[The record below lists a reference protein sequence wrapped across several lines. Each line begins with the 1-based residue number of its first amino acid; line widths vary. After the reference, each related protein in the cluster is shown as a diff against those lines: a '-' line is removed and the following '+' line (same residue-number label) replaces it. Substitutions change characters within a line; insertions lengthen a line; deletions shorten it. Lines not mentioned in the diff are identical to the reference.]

1 MASMTILIIIPAA
14 LIHCDVIRQ
23 SVFQYTGLRPN
34 SVEMIFYAFCAILY
48 GIGCLFGMTYQES
61 SVYIC
66 IYLWPIL
73 LGASSLP
80 ILCNGIRRAIKRRS
94 LISFLHLFLSGA
106 YVSIFGVLC
115 VIMWRHYN
123 QPTIAEQFNKCMDDL
138 IVSAEKFGISY
149 SALNLLFFIVLFA
162 IVVLMNYG
170 IYRFQNKC
178 IMPRSQIRMTSN
190 PFSPSENENQ
200 SVHI

>member
-1 MASMTILIIIPAA
+1 
-14 LIHCDVIRQ
+14 
-23 SVFQYTGLRPN
+23 
-34 SVEMIFYAFCAILY
+34 
-48 GIGCLFGMTYQES
+48 
-61 SVYIC
+61 
-66 IYLWPIL
+66 
-73 LGASSLP
+73 
-80 ILCNGIRRAIKRRS
+80 
-94 LISFLHLFLSGA
+94 
-106 YVSIFGVLC
+106 
-115 VIMWRHYN
+115 
-123 QPTIAEQFNKCMDDL
+123 MDDL